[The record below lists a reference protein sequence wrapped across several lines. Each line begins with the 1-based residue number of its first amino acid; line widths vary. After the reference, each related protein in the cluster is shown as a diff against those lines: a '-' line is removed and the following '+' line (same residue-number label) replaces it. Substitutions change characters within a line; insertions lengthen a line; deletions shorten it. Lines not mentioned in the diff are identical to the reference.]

1 MSNNLFGY
9 CLLCVGSIYG
19 CVLPFLIC
27 HFCLSCD
34 NCPPPA
40 WIANIVKSSALIFV
54 KMGSGEF
61 AKDVTKLPPWKSSVR
76 GRVGSGRL
84 E

>member
-19 CVLPFLIC
+19 CVLPLLIC
-27 HFCLSCD
+27 HFCLSRD
-34 NCPPPA
+34 NSPPPPQA
-40 WIANIVKSSALIFV
+40 WIADTVGSSALVIV

-61 AKDVTKLPPWKSSVR
+61 AKNVT
-76 GRVGSGRL
+76 
-84 E
+84 